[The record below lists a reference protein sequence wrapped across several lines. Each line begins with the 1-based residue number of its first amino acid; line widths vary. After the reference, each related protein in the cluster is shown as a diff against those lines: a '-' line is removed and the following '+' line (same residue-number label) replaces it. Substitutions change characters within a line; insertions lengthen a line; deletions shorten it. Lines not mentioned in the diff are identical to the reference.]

1 LKTSKCWVWFKGSLN
16 NGGYW

>member
-16 NGGYW
+16 